1 MKKCETLR
9 QYSRFVEIV
18 RSYGHIDQLSSAVM
32 VQIME
37 YIFVFTPCKRLAPTT
52 KPPGSI
58 RGGFDFCFSLL
69 FFAFALLCVRYVFHC
84 VIEDLEQV
92 ILFERLEYEAFRAD
106 LFGGIHGVIVCE

>member
-1 MKKCETLR
+1 MQRCDGADLGVHLCFYTM
-9 QYSRFVEIV
+9 QAF
-18 RSYGHIDQLSSAVM
+18 SAHN
-32 VQIME
+32 
-37 YIFVFTPCKRLAPTT
+37 KTT
-52 KPPGSI
+52 GSI
-58 RGGFDFCFSLL
+58 RGGFDFCFSFL